1 MGQDFMHLSH
11 LSYLLIYS
19 YVGVVHWPVIFTGV
33 QSVNIVLGLYG
44 IGHGIWDWEI
54 TIMMID
60 DRGGETVVLD
70 SKKMRGPIASGGKPS
85 RWVGSMVVHIPVR
98 KVEKGK
104 EKDIKTSSHV
114 HMGQKFQSRISM

>member
-1 MGQDFMHLSH
+1 MHLSH

-19 YVGVVHWPVIFTGV
+19 CVGVVHWPVIFTGV

-60 DRGGETVVLD
+60 DRGGETVILD
-70 SKKMRGPIASGGKPS
+70 S
-85 RWVGSMVVHIPVR
+85 
-98 KVEKGK
+98 
-104 EKDIKTSSHV
+104 
-114 HMGQKFQSRISM
+114 